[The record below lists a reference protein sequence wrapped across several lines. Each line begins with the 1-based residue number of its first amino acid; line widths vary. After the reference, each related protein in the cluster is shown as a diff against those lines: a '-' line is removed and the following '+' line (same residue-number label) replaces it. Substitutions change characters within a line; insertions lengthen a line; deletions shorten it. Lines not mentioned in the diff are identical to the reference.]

1 MLRRKVIKQ
10 LRGIFCSEEHDTRYP
25 CARDDQVLLS
35 HLEFL
40 KCLVLRTLASKLS
53 TNAFNYLLAL
63 HVLINI

>member
-10 LRGIFCSEEHDTRYP
+10 LRGIFCSEEHDTMYP

-40 KCLVLRTLASKLS
+40 KRIVLRTLASKLS
-53 TNAFNYLLAL
+53 TDAFNYLLA
-63 HVLINI
+63 INI